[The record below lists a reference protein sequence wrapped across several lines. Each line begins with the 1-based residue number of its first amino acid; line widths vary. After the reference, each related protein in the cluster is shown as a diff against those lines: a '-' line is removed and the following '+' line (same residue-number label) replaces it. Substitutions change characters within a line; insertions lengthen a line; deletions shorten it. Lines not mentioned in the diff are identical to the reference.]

1 MTLPT
6 EDVAALVAF
15 ANEMACYFEKRPT
28 GGEDSAH
35 WSNVANAE
43 TSRKIATALS
53 TLAGERDATIA
64 NYHELNKVSL
74 EVISE
79 RDDALRKAA
88 FWEKF
93 SGVLQDDADKFKAR
107 ALASEARATALE
119 GERDAEREQAESFKA
134 MYHQACEWRDVKITA
149 LEAQLARAREDT
161 IAECISVI
169 ERVGNWGDYKRDEL
183 TKDFG
188 QPRFDMWTEIV
199 EALRSIPAPA
209 DGRGDQMF
217 ASPSCP
223 QEPVKDET
231 AWLVEMKGSTPS
243 WAVCFAGDYD
253 DHWTTDSTKAL
264 RFARKADA
272 EAFIAWNGWTEAFAS
287 EHMWDDARTA
297 LLAGTPPSGAETQ
310 EKVDGN

>member
-1 MTLPT
+1 
-6 EDVAALVAF
+6 
-15 ANEMACYFEKRPT
+15 
-28 GGEDSAH
+28 
-35 WSNVANAE
+35 
-43 TSRKIATALS
+43 
-53 TLAGERDATIA
+53 
-64 NYHELNKVSL
+64 
-74 EVISE
+74 
-79 RDDALRKAA
+79 
-88 FWEKF
+88 
-93 SGVLQDDADKFKAR
+93 
-107 ALASEARATALE
+107 
-119 GERDAEREQAESFKA
+119 

-188 QPRFDMWTEIV
+188 QPSFDMWTEIV

-217 ASPSCP
+217 ASQSCP

-231 AWLVEMKGSTPS
+231 AWLVELKGSTPS

-287 EHMWDDARTA
+287 EHMWT
-297 LLAGTPPSGAETQ
+297 TPPVGSGSQLADATPKKESITP
-310 EKVDGN
+310 